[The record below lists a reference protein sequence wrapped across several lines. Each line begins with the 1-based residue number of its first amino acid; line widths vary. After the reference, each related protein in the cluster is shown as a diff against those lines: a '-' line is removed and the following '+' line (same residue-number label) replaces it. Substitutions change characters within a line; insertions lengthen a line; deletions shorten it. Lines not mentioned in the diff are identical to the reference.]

1 MITTG
6 QIAARTKGG
15 RLPLLTLEEFFD
27 GNGREDSFAPN
38 RWGYGRPPLA
48 EIAERLRRLRAGA
61 DVAWVRVE
69 LHADTEIDEPDG
81 AVLGESIVIG
91 TTAPAAELEA
101 RLDVDWLRSDG
112 IFETDDASLEDS
124 CEVPAVDGHER
135 IVFLVWG

>member
-1 MITTG
+1 MISTG
-6 QIAARTKGG
+6 QIAGRVKGD

-27 GNGREDSFAPN
+27 GNGQEDSFAAN
-38 RWGYGRPPLA
+38 RWGFGRPPLA
-48 EIAERLRRLRAGA
+48 EIAERLSHLRSDA

-91 TTAPAAELEA
+91 TTAPADELEA
-101 RLDVDWLRSDG
+101 RLDVSWLRSDG
-112 IFETDDASLEDS
+112 IVESDDSSLEDS

-135 IVFLVWG
+135 IVFLVWD

>member
-6 QIAARTKGG
+6 QIAARSDGD

-38 RWGYGRPPLA
+38 RWGFGRPPLA
-48 EIAERLRRLRAGA
+48 EIADRLRLLRADA

-69 LHADTEIDEPDG
+69 LHADTEVDEPEG

-101 RLDVDWLRSDG
+101 RLDAGWLRSDG
-112 IFETDDASLEDS
+112 IVESDDSSLEDV
-124 CEVPAVDGHER
+124 CEVPAVEGHAR
-135 IVFLVWG
+135 IVFLVWD